1 MDASKTLVVDNGT
14 GFVKVGYAGSNFPQH
29 VFPSVVGR
37 PILRAEEK
45 VGNVE
50 IKNIMVGDEAAEL
63 RSMLQMSY
71 PMENGIIKIWE
82 DMKHLWDYTFNE
94 KLKVDPKDCK
104 ILLTEPPMN
113 PTSNRQEMVR
123 LMFEEYGFQG
133 VYVSIQAVLTLYAQG
148 LLTGVVVDSGDG
160 VTHIVPIF
168 DGYALP
174 HQTRRLDVAGRD
186 VTRYLIKLLLLRG
199 YAFNRTADFETV
211 RQIKEKLCYVSYD
224 IPLDQKLATE
234 TTVLVENYTLPD
246 GRVIKVGSERFEAPE
261 CMFQPHLIDVEKPGV
276 AEMLFE
282 TIQDAAVDIRPELY
296 RHIVLS
302 GGSSMYPGLP
312 SRLEKELKQLYL
324 KRVAQGDISRLKK
337 LKIRIEDP
345 PRRKHMVF
353 LGGAVLANIMKDKQS
368 WWVTKQEWEEE
379 GVKCLEKLGT
389 HGSV

>member
-1 MDASKTLVVDNGT
+1 MDPSKTLVVDNGT

-50 IKNIMVGDEAAEL
+50 VKNIMVGDEAAEL

-82 DMKHLWDYTFNE
+82 DMKHLWDYTFYE
-94 KLKVDPKDCK
+94 KLKVDPKECK

-113 PTSNRQEMVR
+113 PLDNRREMVKT
-123 LMFEEYGFQG
+123 MFENYGFQG
-133 VYVSIQAVLTLYAQG
+133 VHVEIQAVLTLYAQG
-148 LLTGVVVDSGDG
+148 LMSGVVIDSGDG

-174 HQTRRLDVAGRD
+174 HQVRRLDVAGRD
-186 VTRYLIKLLLLRG
+186 VTKYLIKLLLLRG

-211 RQIKEKLCYVSYD
+211 RQIKEKLCYV
-224 IPLDQKLATE
+224 
-234 TTVLVENYTLPD
+234 
-246 GRVIKVGSERFEAPE
+246 RVIKVGSERFEAPE
-261 CMFQPHLIDVEKPGV
+261 CMFQPHLVDVEKPGV

-282 TIQDAAVDIRPELY
+282 SIQDSPVDVRSELY
-296 RHIVLS
+296 KHIVLS

-312 SRLEKELKQLYL
+312 SRLEKELKQIYL
-324 KRVAQGDISRLKK
+324 QRISD
-337 LKIRIEDP
+337 DP

-353 LGGAVLANIMKDKQS
+353 LGGAVLANIMKDKES
-368 WWVTKQEWEEE
+368 WWITKQEWEEE
-379 GVKCLEKLGT
+379 GDRVLEKKIEKKA
-389 HGSV
+389 